1 MCAKRG
7 PTAWAIRALSSLPT
21 IFDRLAAAHVS
32 HRYYFN
38 NLPYLAFWGF
48 KYFFSTGTLPE
59 FLTAAAAGKLPA
71 VSFVDPNFTVLDDG
85 TGNDDHP
92 HADVRNGAAF
102 LARIFEAVAHSPSW
116 KNTVLILNF
125 DQ

>member
-21 IFDRLAAAHVS
+21 IFDRLAAARVS
-32 HRYYFN
+32 HRYYVN
-38 NLPYLAFWGF
+38 NLPLPSILGF
-48 KYFFSTGTLPE
+48 QVLLFHWHIQGVPE
-59 FLTAAAAGKLPA
+59 HAATGKLPA
-71 VSFVDPNFTVLDDG
+71 VSFADPNFTVLDDG

-102 LARIFEAVAHSPSW
+102 LAP
-116 KNTVLILNF
+116 NF
-125 DQ
+125 RGCRA